1 MLFTNIELAKITIFS
16 NISKQLIEISA
27 FFIFFLEIEQK
38 NGIFAHAKPL
48 IILNSYLYVFERRID
63 I

>member
-1 MLFTNIELAKITIFS
+1 MTILGLQHRRGSSPSVFS
-16 NISKQLIEISA
+16 
-27 FFIFFLEIEQK
+27 FFFKLYLEIEQK

-63 I
+63 F